1 MTTQSPKSVE
11 ITTSTR
17 FLVVGATGHVGS
29 KIAILLADRG
39 YDVTALVRSDGATI
53 RDPHR
58 AVIRYVT
65 GDLADDESMAKAVE
79 GIDVV
84 ISTANGVIPQKKSD
98 TAARVNDHALRFV
111 AICENAGVKRFVQ
124 SSTPSYPRESRVPEL
139 AGKRRLEE
147 RLQASPM
154 QSVIVRNAAFMDVFL
169 VMGGFKQATDAS
181 AHATVNR
188 NHGFTKFWGSLT
200 GNLVQKWGF
209 FLAPGGASH
218 GSPIIATRDVA
229 EMITGAALYPGSGDL
244 LIEANGP
251 QWLTWREIVD
261 TIAMK
266 TGARRSGSSHSRREW
281 HGSIRPWPD
290 RSLPRQQA
298 FSPSWASSPSTNRAG
313 TPPIPSAC
321 STCPSSG
328 RCRDSSGPQ
337 LPARDLLTDF
347 SGIRCQAAPGMVG
360 RERTEEPLQL
370 RAEIAPEELEVLGA
384 LRPGSGG
391 RWVRRGV
398 EADNSR
404 RRVVQQL
411 LVAGGG
417 QVGAAAGERVG
428 GFGEELQHLSLER
441 RNGFLGQ
448 VRLEHRGN
456 GCGEFAQ
463 QRLSSHRL
471 SEHRHQAV

>member
-200 GNLVQKWGF
+200 ETSSRS
-209 FLAPGGASH
+209 GASSWPP
-218 GSPIIATRDVA
+218 GVPL
-229 EMITGAALYPGSGDL
+229 MAL
-244 LIEANGP
+244 
-251 QWLTWREIVD
+251 R
-261 TIAMK
+261 
-266 TGARRSGSSHSRREW
+266 
-281 HGSIRPWPD
+281 
-290 RSLPRQQA
+290 
-298 FSPSWASSPSTNRAG
+298 SSPLAMW
-313 TPPIPSAC
+313 PK
-321 STCPSSG
+321 
-328 RCRDSSGPQ
+328 
-337 LPARDLLTDF
+337 
-347 SGIRCQAAPGMVG
+347 
-360 RERTEEPLQL
+360 
-370 RAEIAPEELEVLGA
+370 
-384 LRPGSGG
+384 
-391 RWVRRGV
+391 
-398 EADNSR
+398 
-404 RRVVQQL
+404 
-411 LVAGGG
+411 
-417 QVGAAAGERVG
+417 
-428 GFGEELQHLSLER
+428 
-441 RNGFLGQ
+441 
-448 VRLEHRGN
+448 
-456 GCGEFAQ
+456 
-463 QRLSSHRL
+463 
-471 SEHRHQAV
+471 